1 MPFVSEKSQELIKE
15 IEEYIDLMGYKLN
28 GYMFLVIPVKNKI
41 TKESHVISIELNR
54 LSIDDIPF

>member
-1 MPFVSEKSQELIKE
+1 
-15 IEEYIDLMGYKLN
+15 MGYQLN

-41 TKESHVISIELNR
+41 TKEPHVISIELNR